1 MRKSAKFD
9 GEAWSYHA
17 CTTPALTDYKC
28 KNCQGRRCSPIN
40 RRAPDV
46 TGEVGKSGSQIQ
58 TSTNDGNDKSENIR
72 PRRPIIKD
80 EDPYAEGVLFKPT
93 QEIKNEPKIIF

>member
-28 KNCQGRRCSPIN
+28 RNCQGRRCSPVI
-40 RRAPDV
+40 RRTPDI
-46 TGEVGKSGSQIQ
+46 TGEVGKSGSQILS
-58 TSTNDGNDKSENIR
+58 STNDGYDKTENIR

-93 QEIKNEPKIIF
+93 KERKNEPKIIF